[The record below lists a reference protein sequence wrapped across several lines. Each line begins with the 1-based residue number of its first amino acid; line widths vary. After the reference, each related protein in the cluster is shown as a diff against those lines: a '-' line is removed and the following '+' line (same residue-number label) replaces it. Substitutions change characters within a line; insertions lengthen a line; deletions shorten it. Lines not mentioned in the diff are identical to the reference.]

1 MVMFFVWLQE
11 GRLTQ
16 EEFLIWSFQSKVPQ
30 GFAELLFEVSI
41 NNQSYVQNYFQPS
54 LLKEFQAQTA
64 FICSSKIS

>member
-1 MVMFFVWLQE
+1 MFFVWLQE

-41 NNQSYVQNYFQPS
+41 NNQSYVQNYF
-54 LLKEFQAQTA
+54 
-64 FICSSKIS
+64 